1 MKILFVILLLLN
13 SPFVFSTNIIT
24 PNSELP
30 LEVNLIYKSLQ
41 QQNFTDIE
49 YAELL
54 GHTAIL
60 DTLTSQLDKEVVF
73 FTIKSEIYKA
83 LLKLFPATRQ
93 SFDLDDA
100 KALESSALKA
110 KDPFVKWIILS
121 TSSDA
126 NNIFSSSRYA
136 DYTSQKKLG
145 TFLTAETK
153 KMHKKIQLL
162 AKINAKIN
170 LKNPD
175 SLSLE
180 LTPFYY
186 ECLRNIE
193 AALFLVASETNF
205 NTGIAFKKITDPFK
219 FFTTTELKIAP
230 TLNKNSKTVE
240 EILNDTAESLEE
252 ESVALP
258 NAKEKLPTPAQE
270 GWTEEKSS
278 PLDIKKLPKP
288 SVDADWLQDF

>member
-1 MKILFVILLLLN
+1 MRILFTVLLFL
-13 SPFVFSTNIIT
+13 SSSSIFSANIIT
-24 PNSELP
+24 PSSGLP
-30 LEVNLIYKSLQ
+30 LEINLIYKSLQ
-41 QQNFTDIE
+41 QQNFTDLE

-54 GHTAIL
+54 SHTAIL

-110 KDPFVKWIILS
+110 NVPFVKWIILS

-126 NNIFSSSRYA
+126 NNIFESSRYA

-153 KMHKKIQLL
+153 KMHKKIQLI
-162 AKINAKIN
+162 AKMNAKIN

-175 SLSLE
+175 SLSTE
-180 LTPFYY
+180 LIPFYY

-193 AALFLVASETNF
+193 SALFLVASETNF
-205 NTGIAFKKITDPFK
+205 NPSISFKKTTDPFK
-219 FFTTTELKIAP
+219 FFTVSELKTTP
-230 TLNKNSKTVE
+230 VLNKNSKTVE

-258 NAKEKLPTPAQE
+258 TAKEKLPAPALE
-270 GWTEEKSS
+270 EWTEEKSS